1 MEIVRWVS
9 EALRPFSVVSDDPFI
24 SLMKTGRPNYYIP
37 SQFTVSRDVRHVFVR
52 TRERIAKMLNV
63 RQF

>member
-9 EALRPFSVVSDDPFI
+9 EALRPFTIVNDQAFL
-24 SLMKTGRPNYYIP
+24 SLMKTGRPNYYLP
-37 SQFTVSRDVRHVFVR
+37 SEFTVSRDVRHVFTR

-63 RQF
+63 S